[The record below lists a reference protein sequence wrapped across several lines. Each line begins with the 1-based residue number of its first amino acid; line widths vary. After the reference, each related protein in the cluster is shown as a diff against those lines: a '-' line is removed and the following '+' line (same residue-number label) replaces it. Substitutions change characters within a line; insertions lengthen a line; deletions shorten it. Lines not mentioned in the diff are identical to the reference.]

1 MWTNLYIVLGIKISE
16 VLVGAVVFGIILIII
31 IPLPPFLLDLYI
43 SLNITM
49 AVIGIGI
56 SLYISKPLDFASL
69 PTFLLLATM
78 FRLAL
83 NIASTRSI
91 LLHGEAGHLIEAMG
105 NFVAGGNIVV
115 GIIIFVIITV
125 VQFMVITKGA
135 ERVAEVAARFA
146 LDAMPGKQMSID
158 ADFNAG
164 LISSEQA
171 KEKRSNVERESAF
184 FGSMDGAS
192 KFVKGDAM
200 AGIIITIIN
209 IVAGL
214 TIGMTQKGLPFE
226 MAANKYIILTIGD
239 AISATIPAL
248 ILSIATGIIVTRAG
262 STADSFG
269 QDIAAQFLARP
280 NAFVVGGALL
290 FIFALLPGMPKFIL
304 LTITAGLGAF
314 VYMIMNKQRKAAAA
328 KLDTDVDLDEKV
340 DSSGAPR
347 ATPEMMY
354 SLLEVDKLAVW
365 VGSNLLDI
373 ADPARNG
380 TLVPEIAS
388 LRHQLTL
395 NLGYILPS
403 VRIMDAPSLSGNEY
417 RIVIRDTTVASA
429 EVYAEKMLILRED
442 WDNIYSEPPPGSLPG
457 WEPALQE
464 AAYWVD
470 PDYLEQIDW
479 DRPAAPAVRVLTAH
493 LAEVVRK
500 NIDDLLE
507 KSDVRRILDQVKQFD
522 AQLVDN
528 LVPGAISLGDLRR
541 VFVNLLKERVSI
553 RDIHYILEKLED
565 LTVSIKDPDMLSEK
579 LRVALGRQI
588 CLEFSTPDRQ
598 LPAMAFHPS
607 WEQRLEQSL
616 QKVENSMVLIL
627 DPRQI
632 QNLVTMISNAS
643 RRILEQVERRPI
655 LICGPALRLPLF
667 RLIEQFDPHVHI
679 LSYAELSPDFNI
691 QVMETIGTEM
701 DVPAVSS
708 S

>member
-1 MWTNLYIVLGIKISE
+1 MGKIQISE
-16 VLVGAVVFGIILIII
+16 IMVGVLIFGIILIIL
-31 IPLPPFLLDLYI
+31 IPLPPFLLDIYI
-43 SLNITM
+43 SLNITL
-49 AVIGIGI
+49 AVIAIGI

-69 PTFLLLATM
+69 PTFLLLTTM

-83 NIASTRSI
+83 NISSTRSI
-91 LLHGEAGHLIEAMG
+91 LLNGEAGDLIISMG
-105 NFVAGGNIVV
+105 KFVAGGNIVV
-115 GIIIFVIITV
+115 GLIIFIIITV

-135 ERVAEVAARFA
+135 ERVAEVSARFT

-164 LISSEQA
+164 LITSEQA
-171 KEKRSNVERESAF
+171 KTKRGEVERESAF

-192 KFVKGDAM
+192 KFVKGDSM

-214 TIGMTQKGLPFE
+214 SIGIAQKGLSFPE
-226 MAANKYIILTIGD
+226 AAKKYVILTIGD
-239 AISATIPAL
+239 SISATIPAL

-269 QDIAAQFLARP
+269 QDIGSQLQKKP
-280 NAFVVGGALL
+280 SAFGIGSALL
-290 FIFALLPGMPKFIL
+290 FILAMLPGMPKL
-304 LTITAGLGAF
+304 VLVPMAF
-314 VYMIMNKQRKAAAA
+314 TLAFASYYLYKKQQTPEEEEEM
-328 KLDTDVDLDEKV
+328 DTGVELDENV
-340 DSSGAPR
+340 DQSGAPR

-365 VGSNLLDI
+365 VGSELLDI
-373 ADPARNG
+373 ADPAKNG
-380 TLVPEIAS
+380 TLVPEVAS

-403 VRIMDAPSLSGNEY
+403 VRIMDAPSLSPNEY
-417 RIVIRDTTVASA
+417 RIIIRDTTVASA
-429 EVYAEKMLILRED
+429 EIFPDKMLILRED
-442 WDNIYSEPPPGSLPG
+442 WDNIYSEPPPGSIQG

-464 AAYWVD
+464 GAYWVD

-479 DRPAAPAVRVLTAH
+479 DKPAAPAVRVVTAH
-493 LAEVVRK
+493 LAEVVRR

-507 KSDVRRILDQVKQFD
+507 KSDVRRVLDQVKQTD
-522 AQLVDN
+522 EQLVDN

-553 RDIHYILEKLED
+553 RDIHFILEKLED
-565 LTVSIKDPDMLSEK
+565 LTVSIKDPDTLSEK

-588 CLEFSTPDRQ
+588 CLEFATPDRQ

-607 WEQRLEQSL
+607 WENKLEQAL
-616 QKVENSMVLIL
+616 QKVDDSTVLIL
-627 DPRQI
+627 DPKQI

-643 RRILEQVERRPI
+643 RRILEQAERRPV
-655 LICGPALRLPLF
+655 LICGPSLRLPLF
-667 RLIEQFDPHVHI
+667 RLVEQFDSHIHI
-679 LSYAELSPDFNI
+679 LSYAELSSDFNI
-691 QVMETIGTEM
+691 QVMETVGTEM
-701 DVPAVSS
+701 DVPAVGGEAG
-708 S
+708 

>member
-1 MWTNLYIVLGIKISE
+1 MPGIKTSE
-16 VLVGAVVFGIILIII
+16 LLVGALVFGIILIII
-31 IPLPPFLLDLYI
+31 IPLPPILLDIYI
-43 SLNITM
+43 SLNITL
-49 AVIGIGI
+49 AVVAIGI
-56 SLYISKPLDFASL
+56 SLYISKPLDFGTL
-69 PTFLLLATM
+69 PTFLLLTTM

-83 NIASTRSI
+83 NISTTRSI
-91 LLHGEAGHLIEAMG
+91 LLHGEGGELIEAMG
-105 NFVAGGNIVV
+105 KFVAGGNIVV

-135 ERVAEVAARFA
+135 ERVAEVSARFA

-164 LISSEQA
+164 LITSDQA
-171 KEKRSNVERESAF
+171 KTKRAEVERESAF

-192 KFVKGDAM
+192 KFVKGDSM

-226 MAANKYIILTIGD
+226 LAAKKYIILTIGD
-239 AISATIPAL
+239 SIAAIIPAL

-269 QDIAAQFLARP
+269 QDLSSQILARP
-280 NAFVVGGALL
+280 NALVVGAALL
-290 FIFALLPGMPKFIL
+290 FIFALLPGMPKAVLGIL
-304 LTITAGLGAF
+304 GSGLVAF
-314 VYMIMNKQRKAAAA
+314 VYILQQQKKKAEAGG
-328 KLDTDVDLDEKV
+328 LDSSTEIDESVDQ
-340 DSSGAPR
+340 SGAPR

-354 SLLEVDKLAVW
+354 SLLEVDKLAIW
-365 VGSNLLDI
+365 VGSGLLDV

-403 VRIMDAPSLSGNEY
+403 VRIMDAPSLNPNEY

-429 EVYAEKMLILRED
+429 DVYSDRMLILRED

-470 PDYLEQIDW
+470 PEYLEQIDW
-479 DRPAAPAVRVLTAH
+479 DRPAAPAVRVITAH
-493 LAEVVRK
+493 MAEVVRK

-507 KSDVRRILDQVKQFD
+507 KSDVRRVLDQVKQFD
-522 AQLVDN
+522 SQLVDN

-565 LTVSIKDPDMLSEK
+565 LSVAMKDPDQLSEK

-607 WEQRLEQSL
+607 WETRLEQSL
-616 QKVENSMVLIL
+616 QRVDNNMVLIL
-627 DPRQI
+627 EPKQI

-643 RRILEQVERRPI
+643 RRILEQVERRPV
-655 LICGPALRLPLF
+655 LICGPSLRLPLF

-701 DVPAVSS
+701 DVPAVGYS
-708 S
+708 

>member
-1 MWTNLYIVLGIKISE
+1 MPNVKISE
-16 VLVGAVVFGIILIII
+16 LLVGALVFGIILIII
-31 IPLPPFLLDLYI
+31 IPLPPTLLDIYI
-43 SLNITM
+43 SLNLTLS
-49 AVIGIGI
+49 VIAIGI
-56 SLYISKPLDFASL
+56 SLYISKPLDFSAL
-69 PTFLLLATM
+69 PTFLLLTTM
-78 FRLAL
+78 FRLSL
-83 NIASTRSI
+83 NISTTRSI
-91 LLHGEAGHLIEAMG
+91 LLYANGGHLIEAMG

-135 ERVAEVAARFA
+135 ERVAEVSARFA

-164 LISSEQA
+164 LITSEQA
-171 KEKRSNVERESAF
+171 KAKRQEVERESAF

-192 KFVKGDAM
+192 KFVKGDSM

-214 TIGMTQKGLPFE
+214 TIGMAQRGLPFE
-226 MAANKYIILTIGD
+226 VAAHKYIILTIGD
-239 AISATIPAL
+239 AIAAILPSL

-269 QDIAAQFLARP
+269 QDLSAQLLARP
-280 NAFVVGGALL
+280 SAFVVGSALL
-290 FIFALLPGMPKFIL
+290 FIFAVLPGMPKIVLF
-304 LTITAGLGAF
+304 TLGSGMLAF
-314 VYMIMNKQRKAAAA
+314 VYMLSQQKKKKEAAA
-328 KLDTDVDLDEKV
+328 LDTDVEIDERV
-340 DSSGAPR
+340 DQSGAPR

-365 VGSNLLDI
+365 VGSGLLDI

-403 VRIMDAPSLSGNEY
+403 VRIMDAPSLSPNEY
-417 RIVIRDTTVASA
+417 RVVIRDTTVASA
-429 EVYAEKMLILRED
+429 EVYADKMLILRED

-470 PDYLEQIDW
+470 PEYLEQIDW
-479 DRPAAPAVRVLTAH
+479 DRPAAPAVRVITAH

-507 KSDVRRILDQVKQFD
+507 KADVRRVLDQVKQYD
-522 AQLVDN
+522 SQLVDN
-528 LVPGAISLGDLRR
+528 LVPGALSLGDLRR

-553 RDIHYILEKLED
+553 RDIHYILERLED
-565 LTVSIKDPDMLSEK
+565 LTVAIKDPDQLSEK

-607 WEQRLEQSL
+607 WETRLEQSL
-616 QKVENSMVLIL
+616 QKVDNNMVLIL
-627 DPRQI
+627 EPKQI

-655 LICGPALRLPLF
+655 LICGPSLRLPLF

-701 DVPAVSS
+701 DVPAVGRG
-708 S
+708 

>member
-1 MWTNLYIVLGIKISE
+1 MLNIKTSE
-16 VLVGAVVFGIILIII
+16 LLVGALIFAIILIII
-31 IPLPPFLLDLYI
+31 IPLPPILLDIYI
-43 SLNITM
+43 SINITL
-49 AVIGIGI
+49 AVIAIGI
-56 SLYISKPLDFASL
+56 SLYISKPLDFAAL

-83 NIASTRSI
+83 NISTTRSI
-91 LLHGEAGHLIEAMG
+91 LLNAEAGDLIQAMG

-115 GIIIFVIITV
+115 GIIIFIIITV

-135 ERVAEVAARFA
+135 ERVSEVSARFA

-164 LISSEQA
+164 LITSEQA
-171 KEKRSNVERESAF
+171 KEKRKEVERESAF

-192 KFVKGDAM
+192 KFVKGDSM

-214 TIGMTQKGLPFE
+214 TIGMTQKGLPFDI
-226 MAANKYIILTIGD
+226 AAQKYIILTIGD
-239 AISATIPAL
+239 AISAIIPAL
-248 ILSIATGIIVTRAG
+248 ILAIATGVIVTRAG

-269 QDIAAQFLARP
+269 QDLATQLLARP
-280 NAFVVGGALL
+280 SAFVVGSALL
-290 FIFALLPGMPKFIL
+290 LIFAMLPGMPTAVLVSLALGL
-304 LTITAGLGAF
+304 LAF
-314 VYMIMNKQRKAAAA
+314 VYFLNQKKQKAAAA
-328 KLDTDVDLDEKV
+328 DLDTDVEIDESV
-340 DSSGAPR
+340 DRSGAPR

-365 VGSNLLDI
+365 VGSGLLDI

-403 VRIMDAPSLSGNEY
+403 VRIMDAPSLNANEY

-429 EVYAEKMLILRED
+429 EVYADRMLILRED

-470 PDYLEQIDW
+470 PEYLEQIDW
-479 DRPAAPAVRVLTAH
+479 DRPAAPAVRVITAH

-522 AQLVDN
+522 SQLVDN

-565 LTVSIKDPDMLSEK
+565 LTVAIKDPDQLSEK
-579 LRVALGRQI
+579 LRVSLGRQI

-607 WEQRLEQSL
+607 WENRLEQSL
-616 QKVENSMVLIL
+616 QKVDNNMVLIL
-627 DPRQI
+627 EPKQI

-655 LICGPALRLPLF
+655 LICGPSLRLPLF

-701 DVPAVSS
+701 DVPAVSG
-708 S
+708 

>member
-1 MWTNLYIVLGIKISE
+1 MGAIKISE
-16 VLVGAVVFGIILIII
+16 ILVGALIFGIILIII

-43 SLNITM
+43 SLNLMISVV
-49 AVIGIGI
+49 AIGI
-56 SLYISKPLDFASL
+56 SLYISKPLDFAAL

-83 NIASTRSI
+83 NISTTRSI
-91 LLHGEAGHLIEAMG
+91 LLHGEGGHLIEAMG
-105 NFVAGGNIVV
+105 QFVAGGNIVV

-135 ERVAEVAARFA
+135 ERVAEVSARFA

-164 LISSEQA
+164 LITSDQA
-171 KEKRSNVERESAF
+171 KTKREMVERESAF

-192 KFVKGDAM
+192 KFVKGDSM
-200 AGIIITIIN
+200 ACIIITIIN

-226 MAANKYIILTIGD
+226 LAAKKYIILTIGD
-239 AISATIPAL
+239 AISAIIPAL
-248 ILSIATGIIVTRAG
+248 ILSIATGVIVTRAG
-262 STADSFG
+262 SNADSFG
-269 QDIAAQFLARP
+269 QDLASQIMAKP
-280 NAFVVGGALL
+280 NAMLVGSVLL
-290 FIFALLPGMPKFIL
+290 FIFAMLPGMPKGIL
-304 LTITAGLGAF
+304 ITLGVGLVSF
-314 VYMIMNKQRKAAAA
+314 VYFLMQKERKAQAASV
-328 KLDTDVDLDEKV
+328 DTDIEIDEKV
-340 DSSGAPR
+340 DQSGAPR

-354 SLLEVDKLAVW
+354 SLLEVDKLAIW
-365 VGSNLLDI
+365 VGSGLLDI

-403 VRIMDAPSLSGNEY
+403 VRIMDAPSLNPNEY

-429 EVYAEKMLILRED
+429 EVYADRMLILRED
-442 WDNIYSEPPPGSLPG
+442 WDNIYSEAPPGSLPG

-470 PDYLEQIDW
+470 PEYLEQIDW
-479 DRPAAPAVRVLTAH
+479 DRPAAPAVRVITAH

-507 KSDVRRILDQVKQFD
+507 KSDVRRVLDQVKQFD
-522 AQLVDN
+522 SALVDN

-565 LTVSIKDPDMLSEK
+565 LTVAIKDPDQLSEK

-607 WEQRLEQSL
+607 WETRLEQSL
-616 QKVENSMVLIL
+616 QKVDNNMVLIL
-627 DPRQI
+627 EPRQI

-643 RRILEQVERRPI
+643 RRILEQVERRPV
-655 LICGPALRLPLF
+655 LICGPSLRLPLF

-701 DVPAVSS
+701 DVPAVSG
-708 S
+708 

>member
-1 MWTNLYIVLGIKISE
+1 MPGIKISE
-16 VLVGAVVFGIILIII
+16 LLVGALIFGIILIII
-31 IPLPPFLLDLYI
+31 IPLPPILLDLYI
-43 SLNITM
+43 SLNLTLS
-49 AVIGIGI
+49 VIAIGV
-56 SLYISKPLDFASL
+56 SLYITKPLDFAAL
-69 PTFLLLATM
+69 PTFLLLTTM

-83 NIASTRSI
+83 NISTTRSI
-91 LLHGEAGHLIEAMG
+91 LLYADAGELIEAMG

-135 ERVAEVAARFA
+135 ERVAEVSARFA

-164 LISSEQA
+164 LITSEQA
-171 KEKRSNVERESAF
+171 KAKRSEVERESAF

-192 KFVKGDAM
+192 KFVKGDSM

-214 TIGMTQKGLPFE
+214 TIGMAQKGLPFE
-226 MAANKYIILTIGD
+226 VAAQKYIILTIGD
-239 AISATIPAL
+239 AISAILPAL

-269 QDIAAQFLARP
+269 QDLAKQLIARP
-280 NAFVVGGALL
+280 NAFIVGAALL
-290 FIFALLPGMPKFIL
+290 FIFAFLPGMPKGVLFVLGI
-304 LTITAGLGAF
+304 GLVVF
-314 VYMIMNKQRKAAAA
+314 VYFLHQQKNKAAG
-328 KLDTDVDLDEKV
+328 KDLDTDVEIDESV
-340 DSSGAPR
+340 DQSGAPR

-365 VGSNLLDI
+365 VGSGLLDI

-403 VRIMDAPSLSGNEY
+403 VRIMDAPSLSPNEY
-417 RIVIRDTTVASA
+417 RVVIRDTTVASA
-429 EVYAEKMLILRED
+429 EVYADKMLILRED

-470 PDYLEQIDW
+470 PEYLEQIDW
-479 DRPAAPAVRVLTAH
+479 DRPAAPAVRVITAH
-493 LAEVVRK
+493 IAEVVRK

-507 KSDVRRILDQVKQFD
+507 KADVRRVLDQVKQYD
-522 AQLVDN
+522 SQLIDN

-541 VFVNLLKERVSI
+541 VFVNMLKERVSI
-553 RDIHYILEKLED
+553 RDIHYILERLED
-565 LTVSIKDPDMLSEK
+565 LTVAIKDPDQLSEK

-588 CLEFSTPDRQ
+588 CLEFATPDRQ

-607 WEQRLEQSL
+607 WETRLEQAL
-616 QKVENSMVLIL
+616 QKVDNNMVLIL
-627 DPRQI
+627 EPKQI
-632 QNLVTMISNAS
+632 QNLVTMISNSS

-655 LICGPALRLPLF
+655 LICGPSLRLPLF

-701 DVPAVSS
+701 DVPAVGGR
-708 S
+708 

>member
-1 MWTNLYIVLGIKISE
+1 MPGIKSSE
-16 VLVGAVVFGIILIII
+16 LLVGALVFGIILIII
-31 IPLPPFLLDLYI
+31 IPLPPILLDIYI
-43 SLNITM
+43 SLNITL
-49 AVIGIGI
+49 AVIAIGI
-56 SLYISKPLDFASL
+56 SLYISKPLDFGTL
-69 PTFLLLATM
+69 PTFLLLTTM

-83 NIASTRSI
+83 NISTTRSI
-91 LLHGEAGHLIEAMG
+91 LLHGEGGDLIEAMG
-105 NFVAGGNIVV
+105 KFVAGGNIVV

-135 ERVAEVAARFA
+135 ERVAEVSARFA

-164 LISSEQA
+164 LITSEQA
-171 KEKRSNVERESAF
+171 KAKRSEVERESAF

-192 KFVKGDAM
+192 KFVKGDSM

-226 MAANKYIILTIGD
+226 LAAKKYIILTIGD
-239 AISATIPAL
+239 SIAAIIPAL

-269 QDIAAQFLARP
+269 QDLSAQILARP
-280 NAFVVGGALL
+280 NALVVGAALL
-290 FIFALLPGMPKFIL
+290 FIFALLPGMPKAVLGIL
-304 LTITAGLGAF
+304 GSGLIALVYILQQQKKKAEAGG
-314 VYMIMNKQRKAAAA
+314 
-328 KLDTDVDLDEKV
+328 LDSSTEIDESVDQ
-340 DSSGAPR
+340 SGAPR

-354 SLLEVDKLAVW
+354 SLLEVDKLAIW
-365 VGSNLLDI
+365 VGSGLLDV

-403 VRIMDAPSLSGNEY
+403 VRIMDAPSLNPNEY

-429 EVYAEKMLILRED
+429 DVYSDRMLILRED

-470 PDYLEQIDW
+470 PEYLEQIDW
-479 DRPAAPAVRVLTAH
+479 DRPAAPAVRVITAH
-493 LAEVVRK
+493 MAEVVRK

-507 KSDVRRILDQVKQFD
+507 KSDVRRVLDQVKQFD
-522 AQLVDN
+522 SQLVDN

-565 LTVSIKDPDMLSEK
+565 LSVAMKDPDQLSEK

-607 WEQRLEQSL
+607 WETRLEQSL
-616 QKVENSMVLIL
+616 QRVDNNMVLIL
-627 DPRQI
+627 EPKQI

-643 RRILEQVERRPI
+643 RRILEQVERRPV
-655 LICGPALRLPLF
+655 LICGPSLRLPLF

-701 DVPAVSS
+701 DVPAVGYS
-708 S
+708 

>member
-1 MWTNLYIVLGIKISE
+1 MPQMKTSE
-16 VLVGAVVFGIILIII
+16 ILVGLLIFGIILIII
-31 IPLPPFLLDLYI
+31 IPLPPILLDLFI
-43 SLNITM
+43 SFNITL
-49 AVIGIGI
+49 AVIAIGLA
-56 SLYISKPLDFASL
+56 LYISKPLDFAAL
-69 PTFLLLATM
+69 PTFLLLTTM
-78 FRLAL
+78 FRLSL
-83 NIASTRSI
+83 NISTTRSI
-91 LLHGEAGHLIEAMG
+91 LLNGKAGDLVEAMG
-105 NFVAGGNIVV
+105 MFVAAGNIVV
-115 GIIIFVIITV
+115 GIIIFVIITI

-135 ERVAEVAARFA
+135 ERVAEVSARFA

-164 LISSEQA
+164 LITSEQA
-171 KEKRSNVERESAF
+171 KDKRKEVERESAF

-192 KFVKGDAM
+192 KFVKGDSI
-200 AGIIITIIN
+200 AGIIITIVN

-226 MAANKYIILTIGD
+226 LAAKKYVILTIGD
-239 AISATIPAL
+239 AISAIIPAL

-262 STADSFG
+262 SSADSFG
-269 QDIAAQFLARP
+269 QDLSNQLMARP
-280 NAFVVGGALL
+280 NAFMIGSALL
-290 FIFALLPGMPKFIL
+290 FIFALLPGMPKIVLGL
-304 LTITAGLGAF
+304 LGSGLAF
-314 VYMIMNKQRKAAAA
+314 MVYMINNKNKTKADTSMN
-328 KLDTDVDLDEKV
+328 TDVEINENV
-340 DSSGAPR
+340 DQSGAPR

-354 SLLEVDKLAVW
+354 SLLEVDKLAIW
-365 VGSNLLDI
+365 VGSGLLDI

-403 VRIMDAPSLSGNEY
+403 VRIMDAPSLPPQEY

-429 EVYAEKMLILRED
+429 EVYADKMLILRED

-470 PDYLEQIDW
+470 PEYLEQIDW

-507 KSDVRRILDQVKQFD
+507 KADVRKILDQVKQYD
-522 AQLVDN
+522 SQLVDN

-553 RDIHYILEKLED
+553 RDIHYLLEKLED
-565 LTVSIKDPDMLSEK
+565 LSIAIKDPDQLSEK
-579 LRVALGRQI
+579 VRVALGRQI

-607 WEQRLEQSL
+607 WETRLEQSL
-616 QKVENSMVLIL
+616 QRVDNNMVLIL
-627 DPRQI
+627 EPRQI

-655 LICGPALRLPLF
+655 LICGPSLRLPLF

-701 DVPAVSS
+701 DVPAVGG
-708 S
+708 